1 MGGAER
7 IVSVVDIRSVRHLAT
22 AITGGELSY
31 TLARA
36 PSELTVMSIIG
47 WVAVAQRHRRATI
60 LAALVTTFA
69 GVGLLLNQP
78 ERTSLAWV
86 GIPLVAGGTA
96 MLVGIVWPAGTRLP
110 EAPPSLASSL
120 IRHAT
125 LNGKLDRLFPM
136 IGVMILTADLV
147 YNLKLS
153 ASPALQTEDTIAI
166 LGACVFLGY
175 GFVPPRFSRERDFVL
190 TFVIALNAILVVP
203 LLLAR
208 AWEANFERSVDF
220 YSWVALAPQTSAVL
234 RLVGVDNTIHPVAG
248 ATAPGLTFTPQ
259 HLGVQVTVVITTACS
274 GIYSFGIFASAF
286 VAFVLT
292 EFQRPARRVWLLLGL
307 GMATAYVANVL
318 RMVII
323 VLVGYYTDTAG
334 TDLQN
339 MLIAHS
345 YAGWLIFL
353 AWIALFWA
361 LLFRLLP
368 IPSVTRDAKPSLTH
382 SPRQQSRCGICAGAL
397 TPIAAA
403 IRCTCGSVHHET
415 CLSRTQQ
422 CPSCGRP
429 AGIDHPSTPVSA

>member
-1 MGGAER
+1 MR
-7 IVSVVDIRSVRHLAT
+7 I
-22 AITGGELSY
+22 
-31 TLARA
+31 
-36 PSELTVMSIIG
+36 MG

-60 LAALVTTFA
+60 VAALVTTFA

-110 EAPPSLASSL
+110 EAPPSFASSL
-120 IRHAT
+120 IRRAT
-125 LNGKLDRLFPM
+125 LNGKLERLFPM
-136 IGVMILTADLV
+136 IGVMILTADLM

-166 LGACVFLGY
+166 LGACVFLSY

-208 AWEANFERSVDF
+208 AWEAKFERSVDF

-234 RLVGVDNTIHPVAG
+234 RLIGVQNSVHPVAG
-248 ATAPGLTFTPQ
+248 MTAPGLTFTPQ
-259 HLGVQVTVVITTACS
+259 RLGVQVTVVITTACS

-292 EFQRPARRVWLLLGL
+292 EFERPARRVWLLMGLGL
-307 GMATAYVANVL
+307 VASYVANVL

-323 VLVGYYTDTAG
+323 VLVGYYTDTAE

-339 MLIAHS
+339 MLVAHS
-345 YAGWLIFL
+345 YSGWLIFL
-353 AWIALFWA
+353 GWISLFWGS
-361 LLFRLLP
+361 LLKFLP
-368 IPSVTRDAKPSLTH
+368 QERETDGHQLPTLPKRSKH
-382 SPRQQSRCGICAGAL
+382 GCGICSGVLSPA
-397 TPIAAA
+397 IAA
-403 IRCTCGSVHHET
+403 IRCGCGAVFHRRCLPVTNQCPTCGRIVT
-415 CLSRTQQ
+415 
-422 CPSCGRP
+422 
-429 AGIDHPSTPVSA
+429 

>member
-1 MGGAER
+1 
-7 IVSVVDIRSVRHLAT
+7 
-22 AITGGELSY
+22 
-31 TLARA
+31 
-36 PSELTVMSIIG
+36 MSIMR
-47 WVAVAQRHRRATI
+47 WVAVSQLHRRAMI
-60 LAALVTTFA
+60 LVALVMTFA
-69 GVGLLLNQP
+69 GLALILNQP

-86 GIPLVAGGTA
+86 GIPLAVGGA
-96 MLVGIVWPAGTRLP
+96 AILVGIVWPAATRLQ
-110 EAPPSLASSL
+110 EAPPSLASRL
-120 IRHAT
+120 IRRVT
-125 LNGKLDRLFPM
+125 WDGRLVRLFPM
-136 IGVMILTADLV
+136 IGVMILAADLL

-153 ASPALQTEDTIAI
+153 ASPSLQTEDTIAI
-166 LGACVFLGY
+166 LAAGVFMVY

-220 YSWVALAPQTSAVL
+220 YSWVALAPETSAVL
-234 RLVGVDNTIHPVAG
+234 RLIGVENTIHPVAG

-259 HLGVQVTVVITTACS
+259 HLGVRVTVVITTACS

-292 EFQRPARRVWLLLGL
+292 EFQRPARRLWLLLGL
-307 GMATAYVANVL
+307 GMGAAYVANVL

-323 VLVGYYTDTAG
+323 VLVGYYTDTG
-334 TDLQN
+334 ETDLQN

-353 AWIALFWA
+353 AWIALFWG

-368 IPSVTRDAKPSLTH
+368 IPSVARDAKPAVTPSRR
-382 SPRQQSRCGICAGAL
+382 SQSRCGICAGAL

-403 IRCTCGSVHHET
+403 IRCACGSVHHQS
-415 CLSRTQQ
+415 CLSRAQQ
-422 CPSCGRP
+422 CPNCGRP
-429 AGIDHPSTPVSA
+429 AAVDHPSTAVGT